1 MSTLSP
7 RFGSHLRLS
16 FLGRF
21 GPACVFRMSHVRTFF
36 LLLWRDLCWRLS
48 GRYGIAPH
56 RILESGCRENENY
69 TRRLRASVLQT
80 YPRVLGNKN

>member
-16 FLGRF
+16 FLGRL

-36 LLLWRDLCWRLS
+36 LLLWRDLCWPSPAGTEL
-48 GRYGIAPH
+48 H
-56 RILESGCRENENY
+56 RIVSSNPSAEKIKVYGHRLVLLEILY
-69 TRRLRASVLQT
+69 H
-80 YPRVLGNKN
+80 